1 MYLASC
7 GPTSSW
13 PQWKYESSQAME
25 KNPRYLPGEPP
36 GDKIS
41 FLERRG
47 SYMNGCKAGIVRLTS
62 PWHGENLPHN
72 EHNSEER
79 RVRNEERQWLTD
91 TVSRVKIPTCDSPVS
106 AQEPPTPAC
115 DP

>member
-1 MYLASC
+1 
-7 GPTSSW
+7 
-13 PQWKYESSQAME
+13 
-25 KNPRYLPGEPP
+25 
-36 GDKIS
+36 
-41 FLERRG
+41 
-47 SYMNGCKAGIVRLTS
+47 MNGCKAGIVRLTL

-72 EHNSEER
+72 EHNSEEH

-91 TVSRVKIPTCDSPVS
+91 TVSRVKTPTCDSPVS

>member
-1 MYLASC
+1 MVYLASC

-13 PQWKYESSQAME
+13 PQWEYEPSQAIE
-25 KNPRYLPGEPP
+25 RNPRYLSGEPP
-36 GDKIS
+36 EEKIS
-41 FLERRG
+41 FLRG
-47 SYMNGCKAGIVRLTS
+47 GYMNGFKAGIVRLTLS
-62 PWHGENLPHN
+62 WHKENLPQN
-72 EHNSEER
+72 EDNSEES

-91 TVSRVKIPTCDSPVS
+91 TVSHVKIPTCNSPVS